1 MKRLCLF
8 GDSYVD
14 PYCATYMD
22 TDTHTYATMLAN
34 DYTVENYGLA
44 GTGPEYSIDMLD
56 QHGADN
62 DIIIFFTGF
71 PDRLPFHNIP
81 HPGHSVD
88 LSDIYYRENGSRGK
102 IKRNE
107 AGEFH
112 DYNVTH
118 HDNIRF
124 MYKSLRD
131 HILKKT
137 EYILGYLKNY
147 SEIHQTRLIAIIQDT
162 PRSYD
167 TPLDT
172 PTLIPLTVRSALQNK
187 YFTIYPENIA
197 SVSRKEF
204 THFSHIQDNKNDIRM
219 NHLTQANHYV
229 LYNNIISILD
239 NEPNYPS
246 QTVPHIK
253 DILMNNSDTYV
264 DDVPFI
270 YDT

>member
-1 MKRLCLF
+1 MKKIIGLY

-22 TDTHTYATMLAN
+22 AETTTYATMLST
-34 DYTVENYGLA
+34 DFTVENYGLA
-44 GTGPEYSIDMLD
+44 GTSPEYSINQLD
-56 QHGADN
+56 EHGADN
-62 DIIIFFTGF
+62 DVIVFFTGF

-102 IKRNE
+102 IKRDE

-112 DYNVTH
+112 DYNVEN
-118 HDNIRF
+118 HDHIRF
-124 MYKSLRD
+124 MYKSLGD

-147 SEIHQTRLIAIIQDT
+147 SDIHQTKIIAIIQDT
-162 PRSYD
+162 PLSYATLLD
-167 TPLDT
+167 KDT
-172 PTLIPLTVRSALQNK
+172 PTIIPQGIRSALQNN

-197 SVSRKEF
+197 SVSRTEF
-204 THFSHIQDNKNDIRM
+204 THFAHIQDNKNDVRM

-229 LYNNIISILD
+229 LYNNILA
-239 NEPNYPS
+239 Y
-246 QTVPHIK
+246 
-253 DILMNNSDTYV
+253 
-264 DDVPFI
+264 
-270 YDT
+270 